1 MDKKQHTL
9 WLLAALAAPLAHNS
23 GCGWAMAGLTA
34 LTVLPLCRIPK
45 SWEDMSGFLATV
57 QLFWLG
63 AVAGM
68 LLQNS
73 AVYWP
78 SDNGLAVPLTILALA
93 GLTDSAAGP

>member
-23 GCGWAMAGLTA
+23 GCGWAVAGLAA

-45 SWEDMSGFLATV
+45 SWEDMTGFRAAI

-63 AVAGM
+63 TVVGM
-68 LLQNS
+68 MRQLSFVSIGCASL
-73 AVYWP
+73 YF
-78 SDNGLAVPLTILALA
+78 
-93 GLTDSAAGP
+93 